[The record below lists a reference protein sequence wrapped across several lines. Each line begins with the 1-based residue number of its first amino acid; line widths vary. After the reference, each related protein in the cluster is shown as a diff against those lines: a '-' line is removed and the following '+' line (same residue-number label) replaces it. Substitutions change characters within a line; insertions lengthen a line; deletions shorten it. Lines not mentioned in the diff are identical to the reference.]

1 MSMETYAH
9 RAAVALHDIRSRFA
23 ASDAFVTMN
32 RAQGAE
38 LQAERTR
45 LTLGINALIAAG
57 DYETLAEQ
65 ATRIADIG
73 RELVRIGQ

>member
-1 MSMETYAH
+1 METYAH